1 MALENSV
8 AGATKRK
15 RGTAP
20 ARRRDDKDRVPV
32 EILRDQWDR
41 PLILSRGTDGNPA
54 EKGEHLTAY
63 VRASSLGEEIENRH
77 AIEMRNQRYLAHGLG
92 QSRALWMLAK
102 GTSTPDEPEDRK
114 VLDGLVKDALKR
126 AGADDLAD
134 LGSALH
140 ALHVRQTA
148 GEVLDPAELEEDAD
162 ALAAMAQAMTMFE
175 VLGVEV
181 FVVNDDLGAAGTFD
195 YLVRLLVDITDPVSG
210 EIIPAGTIL
219 ALDLKTA
226 STARY
231 FGAKFGTQLLVYAG
245 GLMYDPATGE
255 RTEFPCS
262 QRWALILHA
271 PSGGSIAQIH
281 IVDLDDARKAA
292 EAALKI
298 REVRKLTKMITLLP
312 EFTFTPESG
321 PMSTASCPVHGFH
334 GGTADCVDCIYA
346 EPGEPVAEAYRREPE
361 RLGATATFR
370 EHAAAGDARLREP
383 ERVSDAI
390 EAATAPVMANGA
402 LVHKPG
408 CECFGCTGETFA
420 ARVGRRLDEGVK
432 RGPTA
437 KPLMEAI
444 RLANSRAELDELWA
458 ERHAEFGDTHK
469 AVAAVRVAKFEAMR
483 PAS

>member
-8 AGATKRK
+8 PGATKRK

-20 ARRRDDKDRVPV
+20 AHRRDDKDRVPV

-41 PLILSRGTDGNPA
+41 PLILARGTDGNPA
-54 EKGEHLTAY
+54 EKGDHLVAY
-63 VRASSLGEEIENRH
+63 VRASSLGEEIEHRK
-77 AIEMRNQRYLAHGLG
+77 AIEMRNQRYLAYGLG

-102 GTSTPDEPEDRK
+102 GASTPDEPEDRK
-114 VLDGLVKDALKR
+114 ILDGLVKDALKR

-134 LGSALH
+134 IGSALH

-181 FVVNDDLGAAGTFD
+181 FVVNDELESAGTFD
-195 YLVRLLVDITDPVSG
+195 YLVRLLVDITAPNG

-281 IVDLDDARKAA
+281 IVDLDDARQAA

-298 REVRKLTKMITLLP
+298 REVRKLKGMITLLP
-312 EFTFTPESG
+312 ELTFTPESSPVESDPWG
-321 PMSTASCPVHGFH
+321 PAPAPTAEVLAMIEDAKQH
-334 GGTADCVDCIYA
+334 AAA
-346 EPGEPVAEAYRREPE
+346 EGQRLREPE
-361 RLGATATFR
+361 RLGATDAFR
-370 EHAAAGDARLREP
+370 EHAAAGNARL
-383 ERVSDAI
+383 
-390 EAATAPVMANGA
+390 APVMANGA
-402 LVHKPG
+402 LVHQGG

-420 ARVGRRLDEGVK
+420 ARIGRRLDEGVQ

-458 ERHAEFGDTHK
+458 ARHAEFQDTHK